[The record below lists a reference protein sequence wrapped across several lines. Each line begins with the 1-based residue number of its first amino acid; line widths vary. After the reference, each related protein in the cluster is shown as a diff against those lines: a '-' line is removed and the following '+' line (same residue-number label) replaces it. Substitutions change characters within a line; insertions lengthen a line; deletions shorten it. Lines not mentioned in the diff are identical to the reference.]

1 MADSN
6 HYYKIIDGE
15 LHVNQGEN
23 PIDET
28 WTECTYEGESYS
40 PIDSDMSDEAKN
52 VFKNPS
58 TEKLMIQVR
67 KERNQKLVETEVDG
81 KGSVDRPFSQEE
93 LDYRQA
99 LRDLPSKTTPS
110 LNSDLVMVGVTWP
123 TKP

>member
-1 MADSN
+1 MIHLND
-6 HYYKIIDGE
+6 YYKIIDGE

-28 WTECTYEGESYS
+28 WTECTYEDELRS
-40 PIDSDMSDEAKN
+40 PLASDMSEEAKN

-67 KERNQKLVETEVDG
+67 KERNQKLSETEANG
-81 KGSVDRPFSQEE
+81 KGLPDRPFSQEE

-99 LRDLPSKTTPS
+99 LRDLPSKATPS
-110 LNSDLVMVGVTWP
+110 LNSDLEVEGVTWP